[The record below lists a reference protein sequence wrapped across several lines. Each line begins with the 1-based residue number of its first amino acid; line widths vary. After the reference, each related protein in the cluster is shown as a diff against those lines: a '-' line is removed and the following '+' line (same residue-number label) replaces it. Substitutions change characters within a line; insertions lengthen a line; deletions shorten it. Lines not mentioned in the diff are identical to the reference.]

1 MMLHKKLIKSLMY
14 KIYGQLY
21 VLPSTQ
27 DFICS
32 EYFLR
37 IIAIRTLKY
46 GTILQLE

>member
-1 MMLHKKLIKSLMY
+1 MMLHEKLIKPLML

-21 VLPSTQ
+21 VLPATQ

-37 IIAIRTLKY
+37 IIAIRTRKY
-46 GTILQLE
+46 GTI